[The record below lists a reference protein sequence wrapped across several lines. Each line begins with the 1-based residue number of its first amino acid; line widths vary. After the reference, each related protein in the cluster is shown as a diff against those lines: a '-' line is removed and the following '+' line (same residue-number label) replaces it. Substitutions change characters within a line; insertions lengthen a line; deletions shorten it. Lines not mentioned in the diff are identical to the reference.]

1 MSFQQLQDKGYDMEV
16 KKIKI
21 SQIDLNLITNSRVN
35 IDVDDLAESIATSG
49 LNNPVGVCQTVDGRY
64 GLVYGFRR
72 FNAVSRLGWDE
83 IDCRVMSGLD
93 QSELLIMNLQ
103 ENVSRKNLNPME
115 EALAIQRIQNLGR
128 DVNEFR
134 KELGW
139 SKTLISQR
147 LALLEMSEEIIYSLK
162 NDEISVNQA
171 RAINQAPEELQEEL
185 IELAK
190 VGTTA
195 KSLREKVDELLEYI
209 PDDDE
214 ILIDDDDEIVQRL
227 FEEEDEV
234 DNEVLANSISS
245 MLTNLGSLF
254 KNETGYY
261 KFKIAMKSIDFTGM
275 SNQDLNSLNT
285 ALERLTG
292 PDCLNLWG
300 GYNEPR

>member
-1 MSFQQLQDKGYDMEV
+1 MKV
-16 KKIKI
+16 KKIRLD
-21 SQIDLNLITNSRVN
+21 QIDLNLITNSRVN
-35 IDVDDLAESIATSG
+35 IDVEDLSESMATSG
-49 LNNPVGVCQTVDGRY
+49 LNNPIGVCETESGRY

-72 FNAVSRLGWDE
+72 FTAATRLQWAE
-83 IDCRVMSGLD
+83 IDCRIMNDLD
-93 QSELLIMNLQ
+93 ESELLIMNLQ

-139 SKTLISQR
+139 SKTLVSQR
-147 LALLEMSEEIIYSLK
+147 LALLEMTDEIIHSLK
-162 NDEISVNQA
+162 YDLISVNQA
-171 RAINQAPEELQEEL
+171 RAINQAPEEYHPEL

-195 KSLREKVDELLEYI
+195 KALREKVDELLEYI
-209 PDDDE
+209 PEDDDDIIE
-214 ILIDDDDEIVQRL
+214 IDDDDDVERL
-227 FEEEDEV
+227 FIDEDEV
-234 DNEVLANSISS
+234 DNEVLANSINN
-245 MLTNLGSLF
+245 MFTNLGSLF

-275 SNQDLNSLNT
+275 SNKDLNLLNT

-300 GYNEPR
+300 GYENES